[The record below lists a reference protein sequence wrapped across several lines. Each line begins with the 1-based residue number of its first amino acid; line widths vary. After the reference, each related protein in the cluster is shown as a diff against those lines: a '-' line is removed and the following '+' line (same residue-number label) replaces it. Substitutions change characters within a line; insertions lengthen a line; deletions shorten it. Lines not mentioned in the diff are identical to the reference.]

1 MDGVG
6 GGGGGEWTHMQR
18 WAEGQMEVETFKG
31 PMICRIHIN
40 GVL

>member
-18 WAEGQMEVETFKG
+18 WAEGQMEVGTFKG
-31 PMICRIHIN
+31 AMICGIHIN